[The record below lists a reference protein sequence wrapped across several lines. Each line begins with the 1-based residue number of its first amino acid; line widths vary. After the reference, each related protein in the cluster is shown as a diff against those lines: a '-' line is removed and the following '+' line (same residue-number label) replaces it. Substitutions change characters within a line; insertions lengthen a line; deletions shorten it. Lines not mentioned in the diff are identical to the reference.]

1 MINDKLMRNIT
12 YITMQK
18 MMVSR
23 LSFIIYHFYSCC
35 LLVHLLLRMSR
46 RATSCRH
53 SIPTTAMSQSQLI

>member
-23 LSFIIYHFYSCC
+23 LSFIIYHLSFLF
-35 LLVHLLLRMSR
+35 LLSALRISR